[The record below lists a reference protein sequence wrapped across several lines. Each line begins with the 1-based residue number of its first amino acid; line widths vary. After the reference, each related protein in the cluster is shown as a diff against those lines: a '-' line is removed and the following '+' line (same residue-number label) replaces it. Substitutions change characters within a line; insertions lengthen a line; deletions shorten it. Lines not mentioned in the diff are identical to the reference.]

1 MFFSTRRVLV
11 FSTEICQYLVFL
23 VVCAAGLVDATWFWI
38 INGSM
43 LLFLLGWPLSR
54 PLFERMAQP
63 AGQATTLAI
72 AVAVKLARDAMFLA
86 GAFLFGALMRWIWSA
101 EIGHATQLILAD

>member
-1 MFFSTRRVLV
+1 MFFSTRRAFE
-11 FSTEICQYLVFL
+11 FSTETWQYLVFL

-54 PLFERMAQP
+54 PLFERMTQP

-72 AVAVKLARDAMFLA
+72 AVAVEVPRDAMFLA
-86 GAFLFGALMRWIWSA
+86 GAFLFGGLIRWIWSA
-101 EIGHATQLILAD
+101 EVVHAT

>member
-23 VVCAAGLVDATWFWI
+23 VICTAGLVGGTWFWI

-43 LLFLLGWPLSR
+43 LLLLLGWPLDRS
-54 PLFERMAQP
+54 LFEQ
-63 AGQATTLAI
+63 T
-72 AVAVKLARDAMFLA
+72 
-86 GAFLFGALMRWIWSA
+86 A
-101 EIGHATQLILAD
+101 EPTG